1 MMEIEEYLVQKDKR
15 LEKKVRR
22 IKDHRVFDFNFI
34 PDKPLMRD
42 EVKPI
47 VDALLRYEKTGIPNN
62 QLVTGTRGSG
72 KTVILR
78 YLMSLMKGR
87 KKLMFKYV
95 NCRTHNTSF
104 KILAE
109 TLGVKPRGSALS
121 ELWQR
126 FQESHPGKCVIAL
139 DEVDLLSD
147 KDRNK
152 DILYMVSRSPQGYM
166 AVLLSNNPRF
176 LDQLD
181 TSIRSSLQPEVVH
194 FKNYSAPQIIEILKE
209 RARCGLG
216 RIPNHTIAKIAAL
229 VAKNTNSDVRVA
241 IKTLYYCSLEPDISL
256 AEHFGKA
263 RRDIM
268 VDVINDLN
276 DKNLMI
282 LKAVV
287 SDREKYVKSVY
298 EAYKK
303 LSRSIKEEPFS
314 YVYFYSN
321 LTYLQSLGLILLI
334 STKIKRTY
342 TNRIHPVFDQDLLKT
357 IWKSRFL

>member
-1 MMEIEEYLVQKDKR
+1 MEIEEYLVQKEKR
-15 LEKKVRR
+15 LEKKVKR

-62 QLVTGTRGSG
+62 QLVIGTRGSG

-78 YLMSLMKGR
+78 CLMGLMKG
-87 KKLMFKYV
+87 KKELVFKYV

-109 TLGVKPRGSALS
+109 TLGVKPRGCALS
-121 ELWQR
+121 ELWHR
-126 FQESHPGKCVIAL
+126 FQQSNPGKCVVVL
-139 DEVDLLSD
+139 DEIDLLSD

-152 DILYMVSRSPQGYM
+152 DILYMISRSPEGYM
-166 AVLLSNNPRF
+166 AVLLSNNPKF
-176 LDQLD
+176 LGQLD
-181 TSIRSSLQPEVVH
+181 SSIRSSLQPELVH
-194 FKNYSAPQIIEILKE
+194 FKNYSAPQIREILKE

-216 RIPNHTIAKIAAL
+216 RIPNQAISRIAAL
-229 VAKNTNSDVRVA
+229 VAKNTNSDVRIA
-241 IKTLYYCSLEPDISL
+241 IKTLYYCALEPGVPLTD
-256 AEHFGKA
+256 HFGKA

-287 SDREKYVKSVY
+287 LTREKYPNGGIKVKQAA
-298 EAYKK
+298 E
-303 LSRSIKEEPFS
+303 
-314 YVYFYSN
+314 
-321 LTYLQSLGLILLI
+321 
-334 STKIKRTY
+334 
-342 TNRIHPVFDQDLLKT
+342 
-357 IWKSRFL
+357 